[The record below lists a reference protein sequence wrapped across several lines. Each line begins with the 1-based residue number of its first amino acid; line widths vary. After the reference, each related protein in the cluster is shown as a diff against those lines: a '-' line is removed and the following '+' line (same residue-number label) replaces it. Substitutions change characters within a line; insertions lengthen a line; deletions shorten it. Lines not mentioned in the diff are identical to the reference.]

1 MYNIAVD
8 ALSDPATTAP
18 VERVFSRAS
27 YILSK
32 KDITCRMK
40 TYKGTVTSARR
51 VSGWNLFGHASGMIW
66 SAFAKFYVLPYAQFW
81 LAGFKTGHFSGL
93 L

>member
-1 MYNIAVD
+1 MYKIAVD

-32 KDITCRMK
+32 KVIINTRSP
-40 TYKGTVTSARR
+40 GAVVAGSESTSTAILYIYYQIQRTEK
-51 VSGWNLFGHASGMIW
+51 N
-66 SAFAKFYVLPYAQFW
+66 
-81 LAGFKTGHFSGL
+81 
-93 L
+93 

>member
-8 ALSDPATTAP
+8 ALSVPATTAP

-32 KDITCRMK
+32 KRH
-40 TYKGTVTSARR
+40 
-51 VSGWNLFGHASGMIW
+51 NLSNEKLEMELLC
-66 SAFAKFYVLPYAQFW
+66 KFNSDL
-81 LAGFKTGHFSGL
+81 LAL